1 MLRMAGD
8 PMIETAIAKGN
19 TLNDFNFII
28 NSFNRTIGIR
38 SCYGSLSNSV
48 AD

>member
-8 PMIETAIAKGN
+8 PMIEITISKGN

-28 NSFNRTIGIR
+28 NSFDWTICI
-38 SCYGSLSNSV
+38 GSR
-48 AD
+48 